1 MSAPI
6 VVAKYGGSSLATP
19 EHIRSVADTLAA
31 EQSDGAQRVVVVS
44 AMGDSTD
51 DLLALAGAVTKGI
64 PDARELDLL
73 LATGEQISA
82 ALLVMALHERGI
94 EAVSL
99 TGPQAG
105 IQTDGMHGRARI
117 TGIEPERIQRELD
130 AGRVAVVA
138 GFQGSSGVEVA
149 TLGRGGSDTS
159 AVALAVAMGAVRCE
173 IFTDVDG
180 VYTADPRLVPEARP
194 LPEIGFE
201 EMLELAHLGAKV
213 LQTRSVELAWVYGL
227 EVDVR
232 KTGSSGPGT
241 RIKEVAQME
250 TRQKVRGIATDD
262 GMAKVT
268 LLDLGDRPGMAASVF
283 APLAEAGIPVD
294 GIVQNIGHDG
304 AADLSFIVPESDMAP
319 RRGAAATDAAR
330 AWRARPVRFW
340 RPGQDQ
346 HRRRRHPLCARL
358 PGPDVR
364 RARRRRRQHRDDH
377 DLRHPDHLRHRQQP
391 PAAGGGGSS
400 SGVPAGAAGMTFD
413 ERPSVA
419 VVGATGLVGRTML
432 QVLSE
437 RGFPAREI
445 RALAS
450 ARSAGS
456 DLNAGGRSFTV
467 AEATPEAFDGV
478 DIALFSAGAEQS
490 RVLAPRC
497 GRTGRRRNRQLVRMA
512 DG

>member
-1 MSAPI
+1 M
-6 VVAKYGGSSLATP
+6 TC
-19 EHIRSVADTLAA
+19 
-31 EQSDGAQRVVVVS
+31 
-44 AMGDSTD
+44 
-51 DLLALAGAVTKGI
+51 LALAGAVTDGI

-82 ALLVMALHERGI
+82 ALLVMALHERGV

-99 TGPQAG
+99 TGAQAG

-130 AGRVAVVA
+130 SGRVAVVA

-159 AVALAVAMGAVRCE
+159 AVALAVAMGAIRCE

-201 EMLELAHLGAKV
+201 EMLELAHLGATV

-268 LLDLGDRPGMAASVF
+268 LLDLGDRPGTAASVF

-304 AADLSFIVPESDMAP
+304 AADISFIVPESDMRRAEALLRRILPELGARDLSVSGSLAKISIVGAGIHSAP
-319 RRGAAATDAAR
+319 GYPARMFATLADAGVNIEMIMTSDIRITCVIASSHLKQAAAALHR
-330 AWRARPVRFW
+330 AFE
-340 RPGQDQ
+340 
-346 HRRRRHPLCARL
+346 LE
-358 PGPDVR
+358 
-364 RARRRRRQHRDDH
+364 
-377 DLRHPDHLRHRQQP
+377 QP
-391 PAAGGGGSS
+391 
-400 SGVPAGAAGMTFD
+400 
-413 ERPSVA
+413 E
-419 VVGATGLVGRTML
+419 
-432 QVLSE
+432 
-437 RGFPAREI
+437 
-445 RALAS
+445 
-450 ARSAGS
+450 
-456 DLNAGGRSFTV
+456 
-467 AEATPEAFDGV
+467 
-478 DIALFSAGAEQS
+478 
-490 RVLAPRC
+490 
-497 GRTGRRRNRQLVRMA
+497 
-512 DG
+512 

>member
-19 EHIRSVADTLAA
+19 EHIRAVADTLAA
-31 EQSDGAQRVVVVS
+31 ERADGARRVVVVS
-44 AMGDSTD
+44 AMGDTTD
-51 DLLALAGAVTKGI
+51 DLLALAAAVTTSL
-64 PDARELDLL
+64 PDPRELDFL

-82 ALLVMALHERGI
+82 ALLVLALHERGV

-105 IQTDGMHGRARI
+105 IQTDGLHGRARI

-138 GFQGSSGVEVA
+138 GFQGSIGAEIA

-194 LPEIGFE
+194 LSEIGFE

-262 GMAKVT
+262 GMAKLT
-268 LLDLGDRPGMAASVF
+268 LLDLGDRPGMAAAVF
-283 APLAEAGIPVD
+283 APLADAGIPVD

-304 AADLSFIVPESDMAP
+304 AADLSFIVPESDLARAERLLRGMLPELGARDLSVSGGLAKISIVGAGIHSAP
-319 RRGAAATDAAR
+319 GYPARMFAVLGDAGVNIDMIMTSDIRITCVIASSHLQQAAAALHR
-330 AWRARPVRFW
+330 AF
-340 RPGQDQ
+340 Q
-346 HRRRRHPLCARL
+346 LE
-358 PGPDVR
+358 
-364 RARRRRRQHRDDH
+364 
-377 DLRHPDHLRHRQQP
+377 QP
-391 PAAGGGGSS
+391 
-400 SGVPAGAAGMTFD
+400 
-413 ERPSVA
+413 E
-419 VVGATGLVGRTML
+419 
-432 QVLSE
+432 
-437 RGFPAREI
+437 
-445 RALAS
+445 
-450 ARSAGS
+450 
-456 DLNAGGRSFTV
+456 
-467 AEATPEAFDGV
+467 
-478 DIALFSAGAEQS
+478 
-490 RVLAPRC
+490 
-497 GRTGRRRNRQLVRMA
+497 
-512 DG
+512 